1 MSLPFH
7 NLFVFALASDFRLSR
22 YLVRHSKLHLKRSRV
37 GEDVESGKREAQ
49 VSDGRTSSQTWIT
62 RNASL
67 SDPTTR
73 ALLEKIALLVGIPKS
88 HDELIQI
95 LR

>member
-1 MSLPFH
+1 MF
-7 NLFVFALASDFRLSR
+7 SR
-22 YLVRHSKLHLKRSRV
+22 SLVRHSKLHLKRSRV

-49 VSDGRTSSQTWIT
+49 VSDGRTSLQTWIT